1 MPATHHDA
9 EIILKLYEMR
19 TEATMRKARAWMT
32 SGFWPK
38 NEEEVLSVVL
48 AFGTEPNG
56 YFRQVISY
64 WEMATSFALS
74 GALDERL
81 YCDSS
86 SEMFFLYAKYSPYIA
101 RVREASNNPLFM
113 AKMEKLVS
121 RNPEHRERVERLK
134 VNVKN
139 LAAKRAAG

>member
-9 EIILKLYEMR
+9 EIILKLYEIR
-19 TEATMRKARAWMT
+19 TEATIRKARAWMT

-38 NEEEVLSVVL
+38 NEEELLAVVT
-48 AFGTEPNG
+48 AFGTEPNA

-74 GALDERL
+74 GAVDERL

-86 SEMFFLYAKYSPYIA
+86 GELFFLYAKYGQYIP
-101 RVREASNNPLFM
+101 RVREATNNPLFM
-113 AKMEKLVS
+113 AKMEKLIS

-134 VNVKN
+134 VNVQH
-139 LAAKRAAG
+139 LAAKRTA